1 MNGRPVLWKR
11 TALLTELL
19 LRGNG
24 RSRTYNLMT
33 PAFTPA
39 ATPQVN
45 LDSNSATTPTGIGV
59 VLLLFPDFD
68 YALHFHLLDAI
79 VYFEEHQFYYK
90 GRDPLRASDGNRT
103 RIIGLADRCS
113 NR

>member
-1 MNGRPVLWKR
+1 
-11 TALLTELL
+11 
-19 LRGNG
+19 
-24 RSRTYNLMT
+24 MT

-39 ATPQVN
+39 ATPQVI
-45 LDSNSATTPTGIGV
+45 LHSDSTTAPTGIGV
-59 VLLLFPDFD
+59 ALLLLPNFA

-90 GRDPLRASDGNRT
+90 GSNPLRASDGNRT